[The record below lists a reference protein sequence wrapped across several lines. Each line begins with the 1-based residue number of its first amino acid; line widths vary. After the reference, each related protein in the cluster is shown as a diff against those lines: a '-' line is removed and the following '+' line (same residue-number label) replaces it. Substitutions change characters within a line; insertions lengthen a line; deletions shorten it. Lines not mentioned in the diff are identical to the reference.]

1 MGKKEGNA
9 GDIAVL
15 KLGSIINVAQRFHS
29 FGQSVSCDLIDLVQ
43 ICFEILEHSNH
54 LEMEGIKAVS
64 PSSTEAEYLA
74 LSEVSKFGNVSQV
87 NHRGNTRRHGKEL
100 KTKKKDAGFPMNS
113 HSVDL
118 VKGEIKSRKN
128 LCLLSVLNSYHSRT
142 CLPENVCKFLFH
154 RYVYSYL
161 ALVSIVAGVRNAL

>member
-43 ICFEILEHSNH
+43 SSYMYRICFEILEHSNH

-100 KTKKKDAGFPMNS
+100 KTKKKDAGFSMNS

-118 VKGEIKSRKN
+118 VKGEVKVHFWHS
-128 LCLLSVLNSYHSRT
+128 NSNSFDIFRH
-142 CLPENVCKFLFH
+142 F
-154 RYVYSYL
+154 
-161 ALVSIVAGVRNAL
+161 